1 MSKKIFF
8 ASAAKAAFALA
19 AVVIMSLAFA
29 ACGSDNDDDG
39 GGGGIPD
46 TSLPEPKAQTVTID
60 GVEKP
65 IVNAEYENYSPV
77 NYRLFLYL
85 SVDRKEKVILYLNK
99 DLHMTGKPIDL
110 TKKEAKHV
118 GCYWAVE
125 YYVADG
131 KQIIDTYGDPSSKD
145 PVFNTGTLT
154 MSGSPTGTI
163 NIKLENG
170 RVKGKDGKEHTL
182 TISYGGKMTKA
193 GSTPEPPTPTPKAQT
208 VTLDGKEKP
217 IVSAEYID
225 EGSGDYSLY
234 LYLSADRQ
242 EKVKFELNKDLH
254 MSGSPVDLTKKE
266 KEHKGKFYWTV
277 NYYGD
282 DGKQIIHTFGNPGTS
297 NPVFTTGTLTMS
309 GDPKGTIN
317 IKLENGRVKG
327 TNGKE
332 HTLILSYSGKMTAK
346 E

>member
-65 IVNAEYENYSPV
+65 IVNAEY
-77 NYRLFLYL
+77 
-85 SVDRKEKVILYLNK
+85 
-99 DLHMTGKPIDL
+99 
-110 TKKEAKHV
+110 
-118 GCYWAVE
+118 
-125 YYVADG
+125 
-131 KQIIDTYGDPSSKD
+131 
-145 PVFNTGTLT
+145 
-154 MSGSPTGTI
+154 
-163 NIKLENG
+163 
-170 RVKGKDGKEHTL
+170 
-182 TISYGGKMTKA
+182 
-193 GSTPEPPTPTPKAQT
+193 
-208 VTLDGKEKP
+208 
-217 IVSAEYID
+217 ID
-225 EGSGDYSLY
+225 EKGGDYSLY
-234 LYLSADRQ
+234 LYLSADRK
-242 EKVKFELNKDLH
+242 EKVIIFLNKDLH
-254 MSGSPVDLTKKE
+254 MTGSPVDLTKKE

-277 NYYGD
+277 NYYD
-282 DGKQIIHTFGNPGTS
+282 ANGKRIIETWGKPDRQDY
-297 NPVFTTGTLTMS
+297 PVFKTGTLTMS

-346 E
+346 

>member
-60 GVEKP
+60 GTNKP
-65 IVNAEYENYSPV
+65 IVTAEYKDATGG

-99 DLHMTGKPIDL
+99 DLHMTGKPIYL

-118 GCYWAVE
+118 GNYWGVD
-125 YYVADG
+125 YYDADG
-131 KQIIDTYGDPSSKD
+131 KQIIDTFGEPGTSN
-145 PVFNTGTLT
+145 PVFTTGTLTMSGSPTGTINIKLENGCVKDTDGKEHTLAMSYSGKMDNYVKPLPKPTAGTVTIDGTNKPIVKAEYENYSAVNYRLLLYLSVDRKEKVILYLNKDLHMTGKPIYLTKKEPEHDGKCYWVVDYYDSNGKYIIDSWGKPGSSNPVFTTGTLT

-170 RVKGKDGKEHTL
+170 RVKGTDGKEHTL
-182 TISYGGKMTKA
+182 
-193 GSTPEPPTPTPKAQT
+193 
-208 VTLDGKEKP
+208 V
-217 IVSAEYID
+217 V
-225 EGSGDYSLY
+225 
-234 LYLSADRQ
+234 
-242 EKVKFELNKDLH
+242 
-254 MSGSPVDLTKKE
+254 
-266 KEHKGKFYWTV
+266 
-277 NYYGD
+277 
-282 DGKQIIHTFGNPGTS
+282 
-297 NPVFTTGTLTMS
+297 
-309 GDPKGTIN
+309 
-317 IKLENGRVKG
+317 
-327 TNGKE
+327 
-332 HTLILSYSGKMTAK
+332 SYSGKMTK
-346 E
+346 K

>member
-60 GVEKP
+60 GVEKT

-154 MSGSPTGTI
+154 MSGSPESTI

-170 RVKGKDGKEHTL
+170 RVKGTDGKEYTL
-182 TISYGGKMTKA
+182 TISYSGLMTKA
-193 GSTPEPPTPTPKAQT
+193 GSTPKPPTPTAGT
-208 VTLDGKEKP
+208 VTLDSKEKP

-225 EGSGDYSLY
+225 EKVGDYSLY
-234 LYLSADRQ
+234 LYLSADRK
-242 EKVKFELNKDLH
+242 ERVIIFLNKDLH
-254 MSGSPVDLTKKE
+254 MTGTPVDLTKKE
-266 KEHKGKFYWTV
+266 KEHEGKFYWTV
-277 NYYGD
+277 NYYD
-282 DGKQIIHTFGNPGTS
+282 ANGKRIIETWGKPDRQDY
-297 NPVFTTGTLTMS
+297 PVFKTGTLTMS

>member
-154 MSGSPTGTI
+154 MSGSPESTI

-182 TISYGGKMTKA
+182 TISYSGKMTKA
-193 GSTPEPPTPTPKAQT
+193 GSTPKPPTPTAGT

-217 IVSAEYID
+217 IVNAEYKD

-254 MSGSPVDLTKKE
+254 ITGSPIDLTKKE
-266 KEHKGKFYWTV
+266 EKH
-277 NYYGD
+277 
-282 DGKQIIHTFGNPGTS
+282 DGKWYWSVDYYKPGDTKLIDTFGDPDDAL
-297 NPVFTTGTLTMS
+297 PVFKTGTLTIS
-309 GDPKGTIN
+309 GSPESTIN

-327 TNGKE
+327 KDGKE
-332 HTLILSYSGKMTAK
+332 YTLVLSYSGPMTK
-346 E
+346 QQ